1 MSYSVV
7 ATGKTPALIIYLLD
21 VSGSMQDVLDGSPKI
36 EHVNQAIE
44 KVLVRMV
51 QRSSKGEII
60 SPRYRLAMVAY
71 RDTHI
76 DILGGIKTIGEVAQ
90 LGKPTLSANA
100 TTDTAAAF
108 AYARDLLK
116 KELATLN
123 GPPPHPAPMICHL
136 TDGVFTGSDPE
147 PIAQEIMQ
155 MATDDGHVLIE
166 NIYVGPNLTV
176 QPITDVENWPGLRDA
191 SEVNDQ
197 YAKKLFNMSSPL
209 PDSYANVIN
218 EMGYE
223 LKPGSKMLIPSAN
236 KELIELAF
244 AMSGATPTGI

>member
-1 MSYSVV
+1 MPYNVV

-21 VSGSMQDVLDGSPKI
+21 VSGSMQEQLDGSSKI
-36 EHVNQAIE
+36 DHVNQAIE

-71 RDTHI
+71 SDTPV

-90 LGKPTLSANA
+90 LGKPTLSASA
-100 TTDTAAAF
+100 TTDTAGAF
-108 AYARDLLK
+108 AFARDLLK
-116 KELATLN
+116 RELASLS

-136 TDGVFTGSDPE
+136 TDGAFTGADPE

-166 NIYVGPNLTV
+166 NIYVGANLTT
-176 QPITDVENWPGLRDA
+176 QPITDVENWPGLSDV
-191 SEVNDQ
+191 SEINDQ

-209 PDSYANVIN
+209 PEAYANVIN

-223 LKPGSKMLIPSAN
+223 IKPGAKMLIPSSN

-244 AMSGATPTGI
+244 SMSGATPTGI